1 MQEIMELKEMLMDEL
16 SKFGSKG
23 DLSAGD
29 LEVVDKL
36 AHAIKNLCKIVD
48 EDKGH
53 SRRSYYEDGG
63 ASYRRGMSGRR
74 DSRGRYARDG
84 GGSMYYRNADEFI
97 EQMEELMD
105 AAPNEQI
112 KQQMR
117 QMMQGL

>member
-1 MQEIMELKEMLMDEL
+1 MHEIMELKEMLMEEL

-48 EDKGH
+48 GMDKGY
-53 SRRSYYEDGG
+53 SRRPYYEDGG

-84 GGSMYYRNADEFI
+84 GSMYYRSADEFA
-97 EQMEELMD
+97 EQMEELMES
-105 AAPNEQI
+105 APNEQI

-117 QMMQGL
+117 QMMQAM

>member
-1 MQEIMELKEMLMDEL
+1 MHEIMELKEMLMDEL

-36 AHAIKNLCKIVD
+36 AHAIKNLCKIV
-48 EDKGH
+48 EGSDKGF

-63 ASYRRGMSGRR
+63 SSYRRGMSARR
-74 DSRGRYARDG
+74 DSRGRYARE
-84 GGSMYYRNADEFI
+84 GGSMYYRNADEFV
-97 EQMEELMD
+97 EQMEELMES
-105 AAPNEQI
+105 APNEQV

-117 QMMQGL
+117 QMMQSL